1 MTRDDEEVDGHN
13 AYGDDPEAVT
23 LSAYFE
29 AAECC
34 FARQRSVKLPLS
46 SKLLD
51 HLCGLYAS
59 SSRSDIIGMLQ
70 SARCCEFDDGQL
82 TVIGTAADELVDVLD
97 DVVVDCPT
105 DILYAI
111 TDFVGDALVWMR
123 SAGMNAVKWSV
134 VPNAVERSHL
144 DVHCAVNGGEADRV
158 ENGENESEIGSDS
171 VGVTSSMAMDA
182 VGGQQAL
189 DSDFTFYFS
198 GYGLDELELDSAMV
212 HSLDGQCPLIF
223 VDLDWIFAAFLVLGV
238 VPEDADGR
246 AVAPLFESKIGV
258 GAARKQLTVKAHG
271 DGQWRRSVNAR
282 DRWKGI
288 DISNVFHFVVDYYL
302 RF

>member
-1 MTRDDEEVDGHN
+1 M
-13 AYGDDPEAVT
+13 
-23 LSAYFE
+23 
-29 AAECC
+29 
-34 FARQRSVKLPLS
+34 
-46 SKLLD
+46 
-51 HLCGLYAS
+51 
-59 SSRSDIIGMLQ
+59 
-70 SARCCEFDDGQL
+70 
-82 TVIGTAADELVDVLD
+82 IGTAADELVDVLD

-238 VPEDADGR
+238 VPEDADG
-246 AVAPLFESKIGV
+246 
-258 GAARKQLTVKAHG
+258 
-271 DGQWRRSVNAR
+271 DGLWL
-282 DRWKGI
+282 
-288 DISNVFHFVVDYYL
+288 HYL
-302 RF
+302 NQKLVSALPGNSSL